1 MANEETT
8 PVVTNDNNISVK
20 PLNDVPILGIMSRS
34 LVAFITPIWHMFASI
49 RFAMTRPLGTAILPK
64 CFPSFAT
71 VPCLKHIAHFSY
83 GEVSNSWSS
92 AN

>member
-1 MANEETT
+1 MANEEIKPGT
-8 PVVTNDNNISVK
+8 
-20 PLNDVPILGIMSRS
+20 PLNDVPILGIISRS
-34 LVAFITPIWHMFASI
+34 LVAFITPIWHMFAAS
-49 RFAMTRPLGTAILPK
+49 RWAMTRPLGTTILPK

-71 VPCLKHIAHFSY
+71 VPFLKHIAHFSY